1 MSKSDPSGRPRV
13 ALIAGPTASG
23 KSALAMT
30 LAEREQGTIINA
42 DASQVYRDLRIL
54 TARPSPSDEARVPH
68 RLYGTRDGSTA
79 CSAADWAT
87 DARATI
93 EAVLREGRLPILV
106 GGTGLYLRT
115 LLDGIAPI
123 PEVDP
128 VVRAEVRAMDAATA
142 HAALL
147 REDPTAA
154 APLNPA
160 DTTRNQRALEVI
172 RGTGRSILAW
182 RADREGGI
190 GDTISPEIRIVDPPV
205 EQLYARCDARVTAM
219 IAEGAIEEVAAL
231 AARGLDPDLPIMRA
245 IGVRPILA
253 HIAGEASLGETVEII
268 RQQTRN
274 YAKRQRTWFRNQR
287 LAPDPGAAPAS

>member
-1 MSKSDPSGRPRV
+1 
-13 ALIAGPTASG
+13 
-23 KSALAMT
+23 MT